1 MLQKSLLKKNS
12 HSKFV
17 WLFFFLAIS
26 STVLTT
32 GCSKDQEDRQVLAT
46 VDDSEITVSDFEQD
60 YVEYL
65 IKTGRNDTRDQ
76 RYRFLNE
83 MIDNLVLADEAI
95 GQNYLSN
102 PVYQDAIWYQKRKS
116 LADLYFVDQM
126 NERLEAPSDDEI
138 RKAYAKS
145 KRKVY
150 VRHLFSKD
158 KDKLNRYYQELE
170 QGEDFVDVANEFY
183 ETKEYDSTAGY
194 LGPITYFGI
203 DENFAE
209 TAFSLNEGEF
219 SEPIR
224 TSFGYHI
231 VYVEKV
237 IRQAMLIE
245 SEYKVR
251 KQGIENKLK
260 QRRQA
265 LQANSYIRNL
275 MGSLDVQMNR
285 EVLVNVMEEIQNLPS
300 VKNIEQEKQ
309 ADVEAAT
316 WNDRRLEELTLE
328 VANESVLGT
337 YVLLGERHE
346 FTVQDY
352 LYWLPYLP
360 LNESRNRTGA
370 SVGRAMRNEVLMQL
384 SEAKGYEE
392 DERLENLVRKRGNEV
407 LSELYQQKLI
417 QEALQD
423 TTEMEIS
430 DDFRRKV
437 VRSRSFNLETS
448 YWKVPATSREEAELI
463 RREIAAGAPPQSFP
477 NYQFFE
483 DVTLSPSE
491 SDYAVIDEV
500 RMGTP
505 LVTKANLNHWAV
517 INVKNRAFVETT
529 PEDSTDRDLDRMYR
543 VYTYLNKKVDSLRS
557 ETEITINRELFDEIY
572 DL

>member
-1 MLQKSLLKKNS
+1 M
-12 HSKFV
+12 
-17 WLFFFLAIS
+17 AIS

-65 IKTGRNDTRDQ
+65 IRTGRNDTRDQ

-83 MIDNLVLADEAI
+83 MIDNLVLADESI

-170 QGEDFVDVANEFY
+170 QGEDFVDVANDFY
-183 ETKEYDSTAGY
+183 ETQEYDSTAGY

-245 SEYKVR
+245 SEYQVR

-407 LSELYQQKLI
+407 LSQLYQQKLI

-430 DDFRRKV
+430 DEFRRKV
-437 VRSRSFNLETS
+437 IRSRSFNLETS

-505 LVTKANLNHWAV
+505 LVTKANLNQWAV

-557 ETEITINRELFDEIY
+557 ETEITINRELFDKIY

>member
-1 MLQKSLLKKNS
+1 M
-12 HSKFV
+12 
-17 WLFFFLAIS
+17 AIS

-183 ETKEYDSTAGY
+183 ETQEYDSTAGY

-219 SEPIR
+219 SKPIR

-245 SEYKVR
+245 SEYQVR

-316 WNDRRLEELTLE
+316 WNDRRLEELKLE

-337 YVLLGERHE
+337 YVLMGERHE

-384 SEAKGYEE
+384 SQAKGYEE

-407 LSELYQQKLI
+407 LSDLYQQKLI

-430 DDFRRKV
+430 DEFKRKV

-483 DVTLSPSE
+483 DITLSPSE

-505 LVTKANLNHWAV
+505 LVTKANLNQWAV